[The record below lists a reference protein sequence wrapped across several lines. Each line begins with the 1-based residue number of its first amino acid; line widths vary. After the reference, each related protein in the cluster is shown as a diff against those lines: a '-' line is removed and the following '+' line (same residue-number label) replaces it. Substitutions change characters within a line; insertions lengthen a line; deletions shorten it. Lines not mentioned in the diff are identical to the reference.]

1 MRRFRGIICNVA
13 TVLSLVACAATVVL
27 WIRSHRWA
35 EGAWWCRGTTYVDL
49 RSEWGDF
56 HVEWVVGDFPSMDP
70 YRGLRMAT
78 TRPGSFG
85 ENLRPMSG
93 VPGWLGVRLRWGEP
107 YFINRD
113 LGRSYAARFPQA
125 YVVVLSAVLPL
136 VRIRQLVRTR
146 RVRVH
151 GLCASCGYDLRA
163 TPDRC
168 PECGM
173 IPAPSVRRR
182 RRRTPIDADA
192 GESE

>member
-1 MRRFRGIICNVA
+1 VKRILRVFLNVA
-13 TVLSLVACAATVVL
+13 TVLSLVLCAVTVAF

-35 EGAWWCRGTTYVDL
+35 DGAWWYRGTTDVQL
-49 RSEWGDF
+49 SSEWGDF
-56 HVEWVVGDFPSMDP
+56 RVEVVVGDFPSMYP
-70 YRGLRMAT
+70 YRGLRTAT

-93 VPGWLGVRLRWGEP
+93 VPGWLGLRLRWGEP

-125 YVVVLSAVLPL
+125 YVVVLSVVLPL
-136 VRIRQLVRTR
+136 VAARQLVRKR
-146 RVRVH
+146 RVRDR
-151 GLCASCGYDLRA
+151 GLCPTCGYDLRA

-173 IPAPSVRRR
+173 IPGR
-182 RRRTPIDADA
+182 
-192 GESE
+192 